1 VPTPQPTPAPA
12 LRTATAAA
20 RIAASRLDR
29 RGRLRLTLRCPAG
42 EVACAGRYRLM
53 SSRGRTSLGSLRYT
67 LAAGRRA
74 RHTVRLRAR
83 AISALR
89 ASGGRLRAVPV
100 TGAAQTVRVARV
112 PAA

>member
-1 VPTPQPTPAPA
+1 MGGHGRRWLWPLLLA
-12 LRTATAAA
+12 LLTFAFAGAGAGARSAAA
-20 RIAASRLDR
+20 TVIQGA
-29 RGRLRLTLRCPAG
+29 P
-42 EVACAGRYRLM
+42 
-53 SSRGRTSLGSLRYT
+53 LGSLRYT
-67 LAAGRRA
+67 LAPGRRA

-83 AISALR
+83 AHSALR